1 MSQPN
6 DFVASIV
13 QKGLV
18 RRELRTGVVSF
29 VGAQFL
35 LINLGS
41 DATKCSG
48 TFHAGARYGKGEV
61 GEFVIVESQQT
72 LAFGRIVEVRLPE
85 RDRQRVDRSAPSESS
100 LSVVAKVQLLGT
112 IPLDKITINSGIS
125 VYPRIGDSVYSAPA
139 EFVAAVPMLHGNS
152 DGDEAGNQ
160 LIHIGAT
167 GAYSEG
173 PVSVKPEAIFGRHCA
188 VLGATG
194 GGKSWTTA
202 RLIEETLKLSSKVI
216 LLDATGEYRGF
227 EGEAISHYHFASP
240 VSIATDSQSCCLP
253 PGNFE
258 ESDFLSLFNPSG
270 KVQGPKLRE
279 AMKSLRLAYGSP
291 ELAED
296 GLIRKINQPKAG
308 YLAALSDPTIAA
320 VVDDPKSPFDFRK
333 LSRQIE
339 EECVYPE
346 GFGAVRGQKDPSKWG
361 GESGEFAHCISLV
374 TRIEGVIHSQ
384 AFSCVFQDHQNPV
397 EDQINHFIQSPNKRL
412 MRICLSGIGHEYN
425 AREIVANALGRT
437 LLAKARE
444 LQFSSKPVL
453 VILDEAHHFI
463 GRSIGVE
470 DEGQRLNAFELIA
483 KEGRKY
489 GLNICLAT
497 QRPRDI
503 TEGVLSQMGALI
515 VHRLTNDRD
524 RQLIER
530 ACGEIDKSAMEF
542 IPVLQPG
549 EAILVGVDFPI
560 PMTVQ
565 IRAPSIRPKSD
576 GPNYQEHWPV
586 A

>member
-1 MSQPN
+1 MSWSE
-6 DFVASIV
+6 DFAEIIA

-18 RRELRTGVVSF
+18 RRELRIGVVSF
-29 VGAQFL
+29 VSPQFL

-41 DATKCSG
+41 DATKSSG

-85 RDRQRVDRSAPSESS
+85 RDRLRVDNS
-100 LSVVAKVQLLGT
+100 LASDSNLNVMSKVQLLGT
-112 IPLDKITINSGIS
+112 IPLDKVAISSGIS
-125 VYPRIGDSVYSAPA
+125 VYPRIGDCVYSAPA
-139 EFVAAVPMLHGNS
+139 EFVSLVPMLHGHR
-152 DGDEAGNQ
+152 DEDHRGNQ
-160 LIHIGAT
+160 LLQIGET
-167 GAYSEG
+167 GASSEG
-173 PVSVKPEAIFGRHCA
+173 LVSVKPEAIFGRHCA

-227 EGEAISHYHFASP
+227 EGEAISHYHFGSP
-240 VSIATDSQSCCLP
+240 VSVATGSQSCCLP

-258 ESDFLSLFNPSG
+258 ESDFLSLFDPSG

-279 AMKSLRLAYGSP
+279 AMKSLRLAYKAP
-291 ELAED
+291 RLATA
-296 GLIRKINQPKAG
+296 GVIRKVNQPKAA
-308 YLAALSDPTIAA
+308 YMEALSDPSIAA
-320 VVDDPKSPFDFRK
+320 VVDDPKSAFDFRM

-346 GFGAVRGQKDPSKWG
+346 GFGPAKGQKDPSKWG
-361 GESGEFAHCISLV
+361 GETGEFAHCISLV
-374 TRIEGVIHSQ
+374 TRIEGIIHSQ
-384 AFSCVFQDHQNPV
+384 AFSCVFQDHQNPI
-397 EDQINHFIQSPNKRL
+397 EDQIDHFIQSPNKRL

-425 AREIVANALGRT
+425 AREIIANSLGRT
-437 LLAKARE
+437 LLGKARE
-444 LQFSSKPVL
+444 LQFSEKPVL

-463 GRSIGVE
+463 GKSIGA
-470 DEGQRLNAFELIA
+470 DDGIQQLNAFELIA

-530 ACGEIDKSAMEF
+530 ACGEIDKSAMDF

-565 IRAPSIRPKSD
+565 IIAPNIRPKSD
-576 GPNYQEHWPV
+576 GPNYQEHWPKI
-586 A
+586 